1 MAREEGTENLRE
13 VLEQTILEEDNKL
26 FDEDI
31 GDERN
36 AIAKNLVD
44 FYKLK
49 LEEDKLAQEHD
60 LKMKEIL
67 SKESLSK
74 KEMGNKEREL
84 DLKMKEIL
92 SKESLSKKEMSNKER
107 ELDLKM
113 REILSRENL
122 SEKEMSHK
130 KRELDIREREL
141 ELSKANSK
149 MEFIKSGLTLVAW
162 AGLSIGVM
170 VFESN
175 GGAILSKAFP
185 GIFPKTKI

>member
-49 LEEDKLAQEHD
+49 LEEDKLAQER
-60 LKMKEIL
+60 EI
-67 SKESLSK
+67 
-74 KEMGNKEREL
+74 
-84 DLKMKEIL
+84 
-92 SKESLSKKEMSNKER
+92 
-107 ELDLKM
+107 KM
-113 REILSRENL
+113 REILSRESL

-130 KRELDIREREL
+130 ERELDIREREL
-141 ELSKANSK
+141 ELSKSNSK
-149 MEFIKSGLTLVAW
+149 MELIKSGLTLAAW

-185 GIFPKTKI
+185 GIFPKTRI

>member
-26 FDEDI
+26 FDEKI

-36 AIAKNLVD
+36 AIADNLVS

-49 LEEDKLAQEHD
+49 LEEDKLTQERD
-60 LKMKEIL
+60 IKMKEFDH
-67 SKESLSK
+67 KE
-74 KEMGNKEREL
+74 
-84 DLKMKEIL
+84 
-92 SKESLSKKEMSNKER
+92 
-107 ELDLKM
+107 
-113 REILSRENL
+113 
-122 SEKEMSHK
+122 
-130 KRELDIREREL
+130 RELDIREREL
-141 ELSKANSK
+141 EQSKTNSK
-149 MEFIKSGLTLVAW
+149 LELIKSGVTLAAW

-170 VFESN
+170 VIEGN

>member
-26 FDEDI
+26 FDEKI

-36 AIAKNLVD
+36 AIADNLVN

-60 LKMKEIL
+60 LKMKE
-67 SKESLSK
+67 
-74 KEMGNKEREL
+74 
-84 DLKMKEIL
+84 
-92 SKESLSKKEMSNKER
+92 
-107 ELDLKM
+107 
-113 REILSRENL
+113 
-122 SEKEMSHK
+122 MSHK
-130 KRELDIREREL
+130 ERELDIREREL
-141 ELSKANSK
+141 EQSKTNSK
-149 MEFIKSGLTLVAW
+149 LELIKSGVTLAAW

-185 GIFPKTKI
+185 GIFPKTKL

>member
-13 VLEQTILEEDNKL
+13 VLEQTIIEEDNKL
-26 FDEDI
+26 FDENI

-49 LEEDKLAQEHD
+49 LEEDKLAQER
-60 LKMKEIL
+60 EI
-67 SKESLSK
+67 
-74 KEMGNKEREL
+74 
-84 DLKMKEIL
+84 
-92 SKESLSKKEMSNKER
+92 
-107 ELDLKM
+107 KM
-113 REILSRENL
+113 REILSRESL

-130 KRELDIREREL
+130 ERELDIREREL
-141 ELSKANSK
+141 ELSKSNSK
-149 MEFIKSGLTLVAW
+149 MELIKSGLTLAAW

-185 GIFPKTKI
+185 GIFPKTKIWETKKLSL

>member
-26 FDEDI
+26 FDEKI

-36 AIAKNLVD
+36 AIADNLVG

-49 LEEDKLAQEHD
+49 LEEDKLAQERD
-60 LKMKEIL
+60 IKMKEFDH
-67 SKESLSK
+67 
-74 KEMGNKEREL
+74 KEREL
-84 DLKMKEIL
+84 D
-92 SKESLSKKEMSNKER
+92 
-107 ELDLKM
+107 
-113 REILSRENL
+113 
-122 SEKEMSHK
+122 
-130 KRELDIREREL
+130 IRVREL
-141 ELSKANSK
+141 EQSKTNSK
-149 MEFIKSGLTLVAW
+149 LELIKSGVTLAAW

-170 VFESN
+170 VFEGN

>member
-49 LEEDKLAQEHD
+49 LEEDKLAQEYE
-60 LKMKEIL
+60 LKMREIL
-67 SKESLSK
+67 SRESLS
-74 KEMGNKEREL
+74 E
-84 DLKMKEIL
+84 
-92 SKESLSKKEMSNKER
+92 KEMSNKER
-107 ELDLKM
+107 ELD
-113 REILSRENL
+113 
-122 SEKEMSHK
+122 
-130 KRELDIREREL
+130 IREREL
-141 ELSKANSK
+141 EISKSNSK
-149 MEFIKSGLTLVAW
+149 MELIKSGLTLAAW

>member
-26 FDEDI
+26 FDENI

-36 AIAKNLVD
+36 AIADNLVS

-60 LKMKEIL
+60 IKM
-67 SKESLSK
+67 
-74 KEMGNKEREL
+74 
-84 DLKMKEIL
+84 
-92 SKESLSKKEMSNKER
+92 
-107 ELDLKM
+107 
-113 REILSRENL
+113 
-122 SEKEMSHK
+122 KEMSHK
-130 KRELDIREREL
+130 ERELDIREREL
-141 ELSKANSK
+141 EQSKTNSK
-149 MEFIKSGLTLVAW
+149 LELIKSGVTLAAW

-170 VFESN
+170 VFEGN

>member
-13 VLEQTILEEDNKL
+13 VLEQTIIEEDNKL
-26 FDEDI
+26 FEENI

-36 AIAKNLVD
+36 AIARNLVD

-49 LEEDKLAQEHD
+49 LEEDKLAQEH
-60 LKMKEIL
+60 EI
-67 SKESLSK
+67 
-74 KEMGNKEREL
+74 
-84 DLKMKEIL
+84 
-92 SKESLSKKEMSNKER
+92 
-107 ELDLKM
+107 KM
-113 REILSRENL
+113 REILSRESL

-130 KRELDIREREL
+130 ERELDIREREL
-141 ELSKANSK
+141 KLSKSNSK
-149 MEFIKSGLTLVAW
+149 MELIKSGLTLAAW

>member
-13 VLEQTILEEDNKL
+13 VLEQTIIEEDNKL

-49 LEEDKLAQEHD
+49 LEEDKLAQER
-60 LKMKEIL
+60 EI
-67 SKESLSK
+67 
-74 KEMGNKEREL
+74 
-84 DLKMKEIL
+84 
-92 SKESLSKKEMSNKER
+92 
-107 ELDLKM
+107 KM
-113 REILSRENL
+113 REILSRESL

-130 KRELDIREREL
+130 ERELDIREREL
-141 ELSKANSK
+141 EQSKTNSK
-149 MEFIKSGLTLVAW
+149 MELIKSGVTLVAW

>member
-13 VLEQTILEEDNKL
+13 VLEQTIIEEDNKL

-49 LEEDKLAQEHD
+49 LEEDKLAQER
-60 LKMKEIL
+60 EI
-67 SKESLSK
+67 K
-74 KEMGNKEREL
+74 
-84 DLKMKEIL
+84 I
-92 SKESLSKKEMSNKER
+92 
-107 ELDLKM
+107 
-113 REILSRENL
+113 REILSRESL

-130 KRELDIREREL
+130 ERELDIREREL
-141 ELSKANSK
+141 ELSKSNSK
-149 MEFIKSGLTLVAW
+149 MELIKSGLTLAAW

>member
-26 FDEDI
+26 FDEKI

-36 AIAKNLVD
+36 AIADNLVS

-49 LEEDKLAQEHD
+49 LEEDKLTQEHD
-60 LKMKEIL
+60 LKMKE
-67 SKESLSK
+67 
-74 KEMGNKEREL
+74 
-84 DLKMKEIL
+84 
-92 SKESLSKKEMSNKER
+92 
-107 ELDLKM
+107 
-113 REILSRENL
+113 
-122 SEKEMSHK
+122 MSHK
-130 KRELDIREREL
+130 ERELDIREREL
-141 ELSKANSK
+141 EQSKTNSK
-149 MEFIKSGLTLVAW
+149 LELIKSGVTLAAW

-170 VFESN
+170 VFEGN

>member
-26 FDEDI
+26 FDEKI

-36 AIAKNLVD
+36 AIADNLVD

-60 LKMKEIL
+60 LKMKE
-67 SKESLSK
+67 
-74 KEMGNKEREL
+74 
-84 DLKMKEIL
+84 
-92 SKESLSKKEMSNKER
+92 
-107 ELDLKM
+107 
-113 REILSRENL
+113 
-122 SEKEMSHK
+122 MSHK
-130 KRELDIREREL
+130 ERELDIREREL
-141 ELSKANSK
+141 EQSKTNSK
-149 MEFIKSGLTLVAW
+149 LELIKSGVTLAAW

-170 VFESN
+170 VFEGN

>member
-13 VLEQTILEEDNKL
+13 VLEQTIIEEDNKL

-31 GDERN
+31 GTERN

-49 LEEDKLAQEHD
+49 LEEDKLAQEH
-60 LKMKEIL
+60 EI
-67 SKESLSK
+67 
-74 KEMGNKEREL
+74 
-84 DLKMKEIL
+84 
-92 SKESLSKKEMSNKER
+92 
-107 ELDLKM
+107 KM
-113 REILSRENL
+113 REILSKENL

-130 KRELDIREREL
+130 ERELDIREREL
-141 ELSKANSK
+141 ELSKSNSK
-149 MEFIKSGLTLVAW
+149 MELIKSGVTLAAW

-185 GIFPKTKI
+185 GIFPKTKL

>member
-49 LEEDKLAQEHD
+49 LEEDKLTQEH
-60 LKMKEIL
+60 EI
-67 SKESLSK
+67 
-74 KEMGNKEREL
+74 
-84 DLKMKEIL
+84 
-92 SKESLSKKEMSNKER
+92 
-107 ELDLKM
+107 KM

-130 KRELDIREREL
+130 ERELDIREREL
-141 ELSKANSK
+141 ELSKSNSK
-149 MEFIKSGLTLVAW
+149 MELIKSGLTLAAW

>member
-13 VLEQTILEEDNKL
+13 VLEQTIIEEDDKL
-26 FDEDI
+26 FEENI

-49 LEEDKLAQEHD
+49 LEEDKLSQ
-60 LKMKEIL
+60 
-67 SKESLSK
+67 
-74 KEMGNKEREL
+74 ERE
-84 DLKMKEIL
+84 I
-92 SKESLSKKEMSNKER
+92 
-107 ELDLKM
+107 KM
-113 REILSRENL
+113 REILSRESL

-130 KRELDIREREL
+130 ERELDIREREL
-141 ELSKANSK
+141 ELSKSNSK
-149 MEFIKSGLTLVAW
+149 MELIKSGLTLAAW

-185 GIFPKTKI
+185 GIFPKTKIYEQKVKSKGYGNMAFKIF

>member
-26 FDEDI
+26 FDEKI

-36 AIAKNLVD
+36 AIAGNLVS

-49 LEEDKLAQEHD
+49 LEEDKLTQERD
-60 LKMKEIL
+60 IKMKEFDH
-67 SKESLSK
+67 KE
-74 KEMGNKEREL
+74 
-84 DLKMKEIL
+84 
-92 SKESLSKKEMSNKER
+92 
-107 ELDLKM
+107 
-113 REILSRENL
+113 
-122 SEKEMSHK
+122 
-130 KRELDIREREL
+130 RELDIREREL
-141 ELSKANSK
+141 EQSKTNSK
-149 MEFIKSGLTLVAW
+149 LELIKSGVTLAAW

-170 VFESN
+170 VFEGN

>member
-13 VLEQTILEEDNKL
+13 VLEQTIIEEDNKL
-26 FDEDI
+26 FDENI

-36 AIAKNLVD
+36 AIADNLVD

-49 LEEDKLAQEHD
+49 LEEDKLAQEYD

-67 SKESLSK
+67 SKES
-74 KEMGNKEREL
+74 
-84 DLKMKEIL
+84 
-92 SKESLSKKEMSNKER
+92 
-107 ELDLKM
+107 
-113 REILSRENL
+113 L

>member
-1 MAREEGTENLRE
+1 MAREEGTENLRK
-13 VLEQTILEEDNKL
+13 VLEQTIIEEDNKL
-26 FDEDI
+26 FDENI

-49 LEEDKLAQEHD
+49 LEEDKLAQEYE

-67 SKESLSK
+67 S
-74 KEMGNKEREL
+74 R
-84 DLKMKEIL
+84 
-92 SKESLSKKEMSNKER
+92 ESLSKKEMSNKEQ
-107 ELDLKM
+107 ELELKM
-113 REILSRENL
+113 KEILSREN
-122 SEKEMSHK
+122 SFEKEMSHK
-130 KRELDIREREL
+130 ERELDIREREL
-141 ELSKANSK
+141 EQSKTNSK
-149 MEFIKSGLTLVAW
+149 LELIKSGLTLAAW

>member
-13 VLEQTILEEDNKL
+13 VLEQTIIEEDNKL
-26 FDEDI
+26 FDEKI

-36 AIAKNLVD
+36 AIAGNLVD

-49 LEEDKLAQEHD
+49 LEEDKLAQEYD

-67 SKESLSK
+67 SKE
-74 KEMGNKEREL
+74 
-84 DLKMKEIL
+84 
-92 SKESLSKKEMSNKER
+92 
-107 ELDLKM
+107 
-113 REILSRENL
+113 NL
-122 SEKEMSHK
+122 SEKEMSRK
-130 KRELDIREREL
+130 ERELDIREREL

-149 MEFIKSGLTLVAW
+149 MELIKSGITLVAW
-162 AGLSIGVM
+162 VGLSIGVM

>member
-49 LEEDKLAQEHD
+49 LEEDKLMQ
-60 LKMKEIL
+60 
-67 SKESLSK
+67 
-74 KEMGNKEREL
+74 ERE
-84 DLKMKEIL
+84 I
-92 SKESLSKKEMSNKER
+92 
-107 ELDLKM
+107 KM
-113 REILSRENL
+113 REILSRESL

-130 KRELDIREREL
+130 ERELDIREREL
-141 ELSKANSK
+141 ELSKSNSK
-149 MEFIKSGLTLVAW
+149 MELIKSGLTLAAW

>member
-49 LEEDKLAQEHD
+49 LEEDKLAQEH
-60 LKMKEIL
+60 EI
-67 SKESLSK
+67 
-74 KEMGNKEREL
+74 
-84 DLKMKEIL
+84 
-92 SKESLSKKEMSNKER
+92 
-107 ELDLKM
+107 KM
-113 REILSRENL
+113 REILSRESL

-130 KRELDIREREL
+130 ERELDIREREL
-141 ELSKANSK
+141 ELSKSNSK
-149 MEFIKSGLTLVAW
+149 MELIKSGLTLAAW

>member
-1 MAREEGTENLRE
+1 MRTYCLARKESNMAREEGTENLRE
-13 VLEQTILEEDNKL
+13 VLEQTIIEEDNKL

-49 LEEDKLAQEHD
+49 LEEDKLAQER
-60 LKMKEIL
+60 EI
-67 SKESLSK
+67 
-74 KEMGNKEREL
+74 
-84 DLKMKEIL
+84 
-92 SKESLSKKEMSNKER
+92 
-107 ELDLKM
+107 KM
-113 REILSRENL
+113 REILSRESL

-130 KRELDIREREL
+130 ERELDIREREL
-141 ELSKANSK
+141 ELSKSNSK
-149 MEFIKSGLTLVAW
+149 MELIKSGLTLAAW

>member
-13 VLEQTILEEDNKL
+13 VLEQTIIEEDNKL
-26 FDEDI
+26 FDEEI

-36 AIAKNLVD
+36 AIADNLVD

-49 LEEDKLAQEHD
+49 LEEDKLAQEYD

-67 SKESLSK
+67 SKE
-74 KEMGNKEREL
+74 N
-84 DLKMKEIL
+84 
-92 SKESLSKKEMSNKER
+92 LSKKEMSHKE
-107 ELDLKM
+107 
-113 REILSRENL
+113 
-122 SEKEMSHK
+122 
-130 KRELDIREREL
+130 RELDIREREL

-149 MEFIKSGLTLVAW
+149 MELIKSGVTLVAW

>member
-49 LEEDKLAQEHD
+49 LEEDKLAQER
-60 LKMKEIL
+60 EI
-67 SKESLSK
+67 
-74 KEMGNKEREL
+74 
-84 DLKMKEIL
+84 
-92 SKESLSKKEMSNKER
+92 
-107 ELDLKM
+107 KM
-113 REILSRENL
+113 REILSRESL

-130 KRELDIREREL
+130 ERELDIREREL
-141 ELSKANSK
+141 ELSKYNSK
-149 MEFIKSGLTLVAW
+149 MELIKSGLTLAAW